1 MKDNQLGKKL
11 CIACFMTALMTA
23 PACAA
28 PETQETANAT
38 PPVPLSR
45 SSSADIDTAD
55 KKTENTQLDSF
66 SGSQTVMFDADLKN
80 SASDSFTVTGNV
92 ASDSSAV
99 VNAINIYTDSEKT
112 KETITLF
119 TGGKSPN
126 IDLSNYAQFTNNSKY
141 TIVNTSTPGVLEITR
156 QDISGS
162 LNNAIADTSA
172 NRAYQ
177 AFGNTNLTGDAA
189 MTTGQLTVYGN
200 GNSLDL
206 DSYGVTVSSG
216 AHLTL
221 DGWGSYDEQG
231 NINSSVHGWGS
242 TDAINNE
249 GALNVNSTVFSDST
263 QIDGTVISNT
273 GSANIKNT
281 KFDGLTV
288 GSGIVLNASG
298 SSNTKIS
305 DSTFTNINTGDTSTG
320 SLITTTGDANLLIQ
334 NTQFSNLTG
343 RATKLTF
350 GGNSNVSVIGSVFN
364 DVSGGLSLSD
374 SAQGQIYNTSF
385 DNANALTASGDASLI
400 FSDSSMTNPDGDVAP
415 FLVEGNAD
423 VMITRSDISGS
434 ERKAL
439 NALNGNVV
447 ISDSKIHDNTYSGQ
461 GGAVFNRG
469 SLTVYNSEFLNNR
482 TSKADNADGGAIF
495 NDGTVVVNNSYFV
508 GNGSDSM
515 NASDNGG
522 AIETKSESSLTVNDS
537 KFINNNSG
545 TGGAIYASENALLS
559 VSGSEFKN
567 NTAING
573 GAVAA
578 SSGTTVEVTHSVF
591 EGNESS
597 GNGGAILSSTA
608 SSGSFAIENSKFI
621 NNTSAVYGGAISVNG
636 TTTISADSGI
646 TEFSGNTAN
655 GESNAIHV
663 ASGTLNLTA
672 SKAGQINIEDKITAA
687 DISNNI
693 NINSAVPTVNG
704 KTSTGDGLV
713 NIENTIS
720 NASVNLHGG
729 TLQLGSYGNTLTN
742 TYLDNVNLYL
752 LGGDINMAN
761 GNADTLNLNNFVANN
776 SSSAVIMDAIL
787 GETTPQYD
795 KFSVAGDV
803 SGTVYFDPVNIVSD
817 LDATADN
824 NGKATLQV
832 VDAPDA
838 SSTQTLHVNGNTYT
852 NDNNYYIAAPTGNA
866 GELEIVK
873 YNLDFEN
880 LYKNTAEQNKDYTA
894 GTNILIREDLGA
906 FTGDSMTLDG
916 SGFGMTAQTDGTGGM
931 TDVKGKVTLQNL
943 GKFADGN
950 IVTSVSGFD
959 TFLSTSSSE
968 AIELAVLNSVF
979 SDNTGTNGAVFN
991 LNSGRT
997 DIYNSVFKDNSSTS
1011 NGGAIY
1017 NGANSD
1023 LYVTGSTF
1031 DGNSAVQG
1039 SAIYNNGGNVYVSD
1053 SEFNNNVSSGAAG
1066 ILYVDGANS
1075 TGIITGSKFD
1085 NNTSASSGASLRLHN
1100 GAYGVINDSSFT
1112 NGLSEVG
1119 NSGAIDSN
1127 NSTSGDYESPRIN
1140 VSGSVFESNKAG
1152 QDGGAIAV
1160 AGAYLN
1166 ISDSTFNKN
1175 SAERYGG
1182 AIRSY
1187 GNSANIYGSTFNGNS
1202 AAYGGA
1208 FAFDPMVDGSTNNST
1223 GNFLGSTFT
1232 NNTASQY
1239 GGAIYNT
1246 AIAQVIGSAFTG
1258 NTATT
1263 NGGAIYNTNNLTVT
1277 GSTFENN
1284 ASHNR
1289 GAIYNEGGTV
1299 TVNKSEFNNN
1309 NAAVSGAGIQNNNG
1323 TLTVNSSTFSGN
1335 TNGSQGALASMSTED
1350 DATVTTVVNNSTFTN
1365 NIGTSDAGGA
1375 VYSMATQGHSGNI
1388 ADLTVN
1394 NSTFDGNSSRRG
1406 GALFANTGSGTADT
1420 NIINSTFTNNTA
1432 TGNPADSS
1440 HGEGGAVLLHNKTQ
1454 ISNTTFDN
1462 NSAKVGGA
1470 AYFGV
1475 DTSVGSTRVTVT
1487 NGNFTNNTAEY
1498 AGGAIYNNFATTIN
1512 NSNFEGNKT
1521 TSTTADGYSAVGGGA
1536 IYNGG
1541 NLTINAS
1548 TFKDNVSATGIGSAI
1563 YNTSGGTL
1571 NVYGSEFID
1580 GGIGNFGTANI
1591 YYSDFSEGDNSRG
1604 ALSSYGDSTLNVIG
1618 SNFDNLLGT
1627 GIRIGSADYVGT
1639 TTVNIN
1645 SSRFTNTRGNGNDN
1659 IFINRNVD
1667 SDVSIDGTIFSNG
1680 SNLYSAV
1687 NNGTNLTISDSIFDS
1702 NMTENGAL
1710 LVDDENSTLAV
1721 TGTTFKN
1728 NSVNNGSGGALTN
1741 IIQTATTTVD
1751 NSKFTGNSSIVCG
1764 GAIYNTASMDIA
1776 GSQFTGNSVG
1786 SDTTLGYGG
1795 AILNS
1800 GTMNISHSQFDG
1812 NTAGD
1817 AGAILN
1823 QGDTSSLHISGSDFT
1838 NNVVTSTGSTSDD
1851 GGAIKINSGTLVV
1864 ENTNFKGNKA
1874 QGDSSVNTGEGANG
1888 GALFVTNIA
1897 NATVTN
1903 SVFKDNYAL
1912 RQGGA
1917 IKNNGT
1923 FTGSGL
1929 SFSGNSSSGFGS
1941 AQVSGGAIINGGTMT
1956 LDSSAFF
1963 NNSLGEIGRGGAI
1976 ANNGTLT
1983 VTNSIFSGN
1992 STDGAHV
1999 AYVSSEG
2006 YGSALC
2012 NTGTLHLDNV
2022 LFKDNNNADSFGTLF
2037 NQRANAYLKDT
2048 VFLNNTSAQGAAIYS
2063 SRGSLLLENSIIRDN
2078 NTSSLSPV
2086 MISGHPDNHG
2096 TLNLIAN
2103 QGVSVVE
2110 KGDDYALTLYAS
2122 RNDAVLN
2129 VNLNAAAGGLLK
2141 LGRISSVYSPDN
2153 GVTSADLNIN
2163 LNQSG
2168 ATGYDGNA
2176 LAGAGLIVFDGP
2188 IIGGNGG
2195 VADLNF
2201 YGGIAMFND
2210 TNYSGANLNTLSGS
2224 FAAGNVLSFAN
2235 GSVDEIR
2242 FNSVNVGAT
2251 KGIILDVDMANQT
2264 GDRIVTNNG
2273 VTGDGHFVVSGIN
2286 IISDGANSGSY
2297 NPGVPLSYS
2306 ETKAYTNN
2314 YRYDINSSGRL
2325 VRQAAGTG
2333 GLVNAFGT
2341 SGAGIV
2347 SASFSLTGDYSFD
2360 TELTASSAA
2369 SGYNLQIFGNK
2380 HGLTSGSDGHLVTAG
2395 YANVI
2400 MVSDVGEYDYDTD
2413 SVIKSWSINSGSGG
2427 RGIFENTGSDNYVIL
2442 LDSVFAD
2449 SSTTNGA
2456 VISQIGT
2463 NNVFITDNSVFVNNS
2478 ATTDSG
2484 GVATIHGGLALIS
2497 DSLFKDNSAVTT
2509 GGAIWALRNSSDVK
2523 LDITG
2528 TTFEGNTAGNMGGAI
2543 YSGTGNTAKITN
2555 STFSNNSTTTAGEN
2569 YGGGAIYNAGTM
2581 DITASTFTGNSVAV
2595 PSTVTGGNYT
2605 GGGAIFNDGGTMTII
2620 GSEFVDNSITGFDGG
2635 TLSVGGGAII
2645 NKNGGE
2651 LTVVGSTFENT
2662 NKNQQFARHGA
2673 YIYNAGENSV
2683 LNIIK
2688 SDFINGNAIAGGAVT
2703 SENGTTNIVDSL
2715 FENNASTASG
2725 GAFYANLKVDYTITG
2740 SDFINNTAAGS
2751 GGAINAVYGSV
2762 GDINATTFTG
2772 NSADGGGGA
2781 IHLQAANGSY
2791 NAADLTVS
2799 NSTFEDNHAVSIG
2812 GAIVASTGSTLK
2824 VYNSDFINNY
2834 IQGGT
2839 AGGTDG
2845 GAIYSSNGIVEV
2857 VNSYFENN
2865 RAGDGGN
2872 DSGGG
2877 IESHGADAKLT
2888 VTGSDFISNSADDGG
2903 AIINYAGSQLTV
2915 SGSNF
2920 QNNTV
2925 RDQGGA
2931 IANTSNADALSNATI
2946 KTSTFTG
2953 NSAANY
2959 GGAVY
2964 NTGIIDIQNSTFGG
2978 TGAGEGNSANYGGA
2992 VYIGTNAT
3000 PTGSTHTATITN
3012 TDFINNS
3019 ASVSGG
3025 AIYAGS
3031 NTVTNINGSRF
3042 EGNSSVEYGGAI
3054 FNAGNMT
3061 IDSTDFVNNTV
3072 QVNDSSN
3079 VHGDGGAIYN
3089 AQTGTLTIK
3098 NSTFD
3103 SNKSLAPGNS
3113 PSGSAI
3119 FSPGKVSI
3127 SNSDFLNNYSD
3138 GVSNVYLYSQNDH
3151 VIDGS
3156 TFTNN
3161 HTQWNGGAIFAYD
3174 DLYGSGGSLTISNS
3188 IFMGNSAGG
3197 EANGS
3202 LGGAVVIGD
3211 MDSAITNSI
3220 FGGTGDGEGNT
3231 AGRRGGALYYSNDAG
3246 ITSTHTIDASKFIN
3260 NSAAEY
3266 GGAIFNDTDSDLTIT
3281 NSVFEGNET
3290 TNNDAAGRDPNLV
3303 SFGGAIYNSGTLTI
3317 DNSSFS
3323 DNYAGRDGGAISGA
3337 RGSSL
3342 TVTNSDFNNNSA
3354 GWSGGAI
3361 YTVSGSV
3368 DVSDST
3374 FTGNKTG
3381 VYLSANSTGTIKDS
3395 LFDSN
3400 TASAVAL
3407 YTVSNDGAT
3416 IYNGTLDISNSVFKN
3431 NTADGTALN
3440 SGGAIRNQYGTLTV
3454 SDSLFDGNT
3463 ASQYGA
3469 AVYNAGGNVTI
3480 KNSTFTNNDS
3490 DTSVIYNTDGGTLNL
3505 ISEAGKSSVFSGN
3518 TSTGTRS
3525 SHGWGV
3531 LGNGSSTSDDLVNTT
3546 LTAEKGGSFV
3556 FSDNIAS
3563 RLGAA
3568 ITSNNNLTLTGAQG
3582 SLFSFKNNQA
3592 AAGGA
3597 IFARGNADINVDTI
3611 RFEGNKAVEVDPSI
3625 SMAYGNNGGAIYY
3638 DNVVDG
3644 EFTLNANKAEFVNNS
3659 ATNNGGAI
3667 HNSSTFSLTNGYFE
3681 GNSAGTYGGAIYNT
3695 GTMSIT
3701 NSYFKDNTTGQYGGA
3716 IFNTGDMVVSNSTFI
3731 GNTSG
3736 SSFGGQVYN
3745 HGGNLTLINSV
3756 FDTQNISRAIN
3767 LNTTNGGVTNIIA
3780 DNGTSSFNGQ
3790 ISNNGTTNINAGNN
3804 GTVILGNYNSSASGN
3819 RVTNINNTGVK
3830 LADGVTDAPADGEVI
3845 FGGNVLDGIF
3855 NLYNGTMTVM
3865 DESRFHGGTN
3875 EAGTPY
3881 QLPSL
3886 NLYGGTLNLIN
3897 DKIGRLNVEDFSSVA
3912 DANLNIDADM
3922 TARSN
3927 GYGLSDSIYV
3937 HGTFADNSAISLNAI
3952 NILND
3957 GDAQHLT
3964 IFDNPSD
3971 SLVIDA
3977 GATYTNGGFKY
3988 TFTQNADDKGVVDIV
4003 KGEAQESTSLSTA
4016 GFVAAMNDTSDNRAF
4031 SATEDVD
4038 VNEILTKQGGTLTIF
4053 GNKHN
4058 FNGKEGSQL
4067 LVNSGTLNIYNVGE
4081 ITDGQVTEDGFNGF
4095 ANPGPG
4101 GVLQLDGVTNDVIA
4115 NVYNSVFSGNSTTD
4129 LYSSGAIKVL
4139 GENALLNAYNSYFK
4153 DNKAHSQGA
4162 ILVQYGTANIVS
4174 SVFDNNYAQ
4183 TSGGALG
4190 NAYGT
4195 VTVVDTVFK
4204 NNTSGGDRG
4213 ALVTGETA
4221 TTAIYDSTFIG
4232 NSAANT
4238 GGAVGN
4244 AGDMSISYSTFGGE
4258 NAGEGNSAGTT
4269 GGAIYN
4275 KGTIDIDHTTF
4286 TGNSAGT
4293 HGGAIYNDASAD
4305 TGSAGATVNIS
4316 DSEFTNNS
4324 ASSGSAIYNNAGTVN
4339 VENSKFDSNKSTA
4352 NAAVVNKNAGT
4363 MDIVNSQFTNN
4374 VNDGSATTDN
4384 SHATGGA
4391 LYNSNENSVMNVIA
4405 TNGGSTSFTGNS
4417 TATWGGAIDNDAGAE
4432 LYLFADKGSKLSFEN
4447 NTAETGGAIHNSS
4460 SSYTDFYGTKGSV
4473 ISFVGNNATGNGGA
4487 IDTFGTTNSVTINGD
4502 TVEFKNNSAG
4512 SGGAI
4517 RNASVFTIAAN
4528 NAIFSGN
4535 SANQGG
4541 AINNTSAGILNLITD
4556 NGLIEFKD
4564 NTAAGVSNDMYNAGT
4579 ANLNTGAFG
4588 EIVFNGR
4595 INGNNTA
4602 NGTININNSGT
4613 YTVTEMSLDD
4623 DGNLVKTQVEKD
4635 RPTGGE
4641 VTFNDLVT
4649 NQNINLYNGTLTL
4662 DSESNFNA
4670 TDNLSLYGGTLNLV
4684 NNATGNMAIG
4694 NFTSQDGAS
4703 IFFDAN
4709 LATGASDSI
4718 SANTVSGTLNIGAIN
4733 ILADGDADKLTL
4745 FTDEKSPVLNSL
4757 KTFTNNA
4764 VYEFT
4769 SSDVAGVIDVN
4780 KINNASYGLPEA
4792 VADTTPTRAFS
4803 ATGDVDLNVDLGDMR
4818 GTNSTLTIFGNNH
4831 NINGNGHS
4839 GVGVAMGKT
4848 LNIYNVGSM
4857 NDDGTVKTSWNG
4869 FRDRVGSVVS
4879 VVDAS
4884 LNIYDSVFSDNAM
4897 TANSTGQGTSGA
4909 IKLQDGAEANI
4920 TNSYFVNNRNEVNSA
4935 GAIGMQDGVKAVIN
4949 NTVFDSN
4956 YAAASGGALYVF
4968 GDDSQ
4973 AGSDVDII
4981 GSTFKNNT
4989 TDAYGG
4995 AIALNKEGST
5005 ADIESTSFNEN
5016 IADINGGAIS
5026 VNANNTLNVT
5036 DSIFNKN
5043 NAAQSGGAITTAGT
5057 TTITGSTFE
5066 GNTSDVVFA
5075 TAADGGGAIYATGG
5089 TLNIS
5094 GDTTFTSN
5102 KTNAAGGAINVA
5114 AGSATIRD
5122 TKFENN
5128 ESALGG
5134 AINAYNDTV
5143 VNIYNSEF
5151 INNTSTDNSTGGDD
5165 GGAIYNLGT
5174 MLVDGSTFEG
5184 NGADDS
5190 DTNSSGGAIEN
5201 GAHGTLTVNNSTFTG
5216 NTAYQAGAV
5225 MTNGGET
5232 DITGSTFTGNSAVAA
5247 GGAISTI
5254 SGGTA
5259 TVTGSTFTGNSAG
5272 TNGGAVHNSGGSTIT
5287 ITDSTFGGTTT
5298 DEDGN
5303 NTDANTAQNGG
5314 AIANDSASTV
5324 NISAT
5329 DGNQTTFTSNKA
5341 TNNGGAI
5348 SNSGTLN
5355 INTPPVPGAKVVF
5368 DSNSA
5373 AASGG
5378 AIYTTGTANV
5388 NNAIFN
5394 NNSAITSGGA
5404 IFNDVDATLN
5414 ISDSEFTNNSAE
5426 RGSAIYNASGTIT
5439 IENSRFDSNKSNDSA
5454 SVHNDGGT
5462 INIVNSEFTNNV
5474 NNGDTGL
5481 AGALFNT
5488 NDSTLNISAI
5498 DGATT
5503 SFIGNSASQWGG
5515 AINND
5520 KGASLYLHAGE
5531 NSKLL
5536 FERNSAQ
5543 NGGAIHNS
5551 DTADSNV
5558 HITADKGS
5566 LISFVG
5572 NSSSLVGGAIDN
5584 RNSIFEISA
5593 DTLEFKNNTANGH
5606 GGAINNL
5613 GSMNISANNITFSG
5627 NSSIV
5632 NGGAINNQGTV
5643 NINTPSI
5650 EGAKIVFESNS
5661 ANSGGAIYTTD
5672 TFNIGNAE
5680 FFNNTAKEN
5689 GGAICIEYG
5698 ESTISNSVFKGNKTT
5713 NTAPAGSDLSL
5724 KSYGGAIS
5732 TGGPLTV
5739 DNSSFSDNWTGR
5751 DGGAIFAS
5759 GELTVTDSDFTN
5771 NHSEWSGAALAVLNQ
5786 LTVSNSTFENNS
5798 AVQYGGAIYNGGVA
5812 TTNIAGSTF
5821 IGNTAVEMGNDIY
5834 NDGGVVNFIGA
5845 DDSYINGGIA
5855 GRGRIGKADEGTL
5868 HLQGSNYYFTGT
5880 TTITGGKIAYTN
5892 SGDDSYLSGTT
5903 NIGDGAT
5910 LEFNI
5915 NEGQQENV
5923 RGNIRSVAQGNGTFV
5938 KNGAG
5943 AVNVTGTNAGFS
5955 GTTELNEGKI
5965 TYNKTAEADSYF
5977 SGTTNVNTGATLEFN
5992 VAQGLSEGINGNIA
6006 STQAGSGAFV
6016 KTGDGTVTLDGDNS
6030 AFTGTTT
6037 VQDGTLQYNV
6047 DSADDRYF
6055 GGSTEIQQNGT
6066 LNVNTAIAG
6075 NFNTTLTGNGAFIK
6089 TGAQTLTLEGN
6100 NAGFTGSVDI
6110 NEGTL
6115 SFSTGDGKSFFG
6127 SSSINITGSDAL
6139 ASALDYTFNEDSTFN
6154 KNVNLNGYAALNF
6167 DTNNV
6172 VTIANPIVSTG
6183 SGNSASFNGGTY
6195 IFNTDL
6201 SALAGDIDFSNTTVQ
6216 IGSGVAEF
6224 GNDAL
6229 SATASNTNFDLDNEK
6244 IETLTFDN
6252 ITFAGD
6258 TNLSFDIDLG
6268 GRDDQANPT
6277 TGTDATSDRIV
6288 ANTGSGNVTLDT
6300 IKIIQERIEHC

>member
-1 MKDNQLGKKL
+1 MGMKTGKGK
-11 CIACFMTALMTA
+11 
-23 PACAA
+23 
-28 PETQETANAT
+28 NAMF
-38 PPVPLSR
+38 
-45 SSSADIDTAD
+45 
-55 KKTENTQLDSF
+55 TE
-66 SGSQTVMFDADLKN
+66 
-80 SASDSFTVTGNV
+80 
-92 ASDSSAV
+92 
-99 VNAINIYTDSEKT
+99 INITPLTD
-112 KETITLF
+112 IFL
-119 TGGKSPN
+119 
-126 IDLSNYAQFTNNSKY
+126 
-141 TIVNTSTPGVLEITR
+141 V
-156 QDISGS
+156 
-162 LNNAIADTSA
+162 
-172 NRAYQ
+172 
-177 AFGNTNLTGDAA
+177 
-189 MTTGQLTVYGN
+189 
-200 GNSLDL
+200 
-206 DSYGVTVSSG
+206 
-216 AHLTL
+216 
-221 DGWGSYDEQG
+221 
-231 NINSSVHGWGS
+231 
-242 TDAINNE
+242 
-249 GALNVNSTVFSDST
+249 
-263 QIDGTVISNT
+263 
-273 GSANIKNT
+273 
-281 KFDGLTV
+281 
-288 GSGIVLNASG
+288 
-298 SSNTKIS
+298 
-305 DSTFTNINTGDTSTG
+305 
-320 SLITTTGDANLLIQ
+320 LLIIMM
-334 NTQFSNLTG
+334 
-343 RATKLTF
+343 
-350 GGNSNVSVIGSVFN
+350 V
-364 DVSGGLSLSD
+364 
-374 SAQGQIYNTSF
+374 
-385 DNANALTASGDASLI
+385 
-400 FSDSSMTNPDGDVAP
+400 VAP
-415 FLVEGNAD
+415 
-423 VMITRSDISGS
+423 
-434 ERKAL
+434 
-439 NALNGNVV
+439 
-447 ISDSKIHDNTYSGQ
+447 
-461 GGAVFNRG
+461 
-469 SLTVYNSEFLNNR
+469 
-482 TSKADNADGGAIF
+482 
-495 NDGTVVVNNSYFV
+495 
-508 GNGSDSM
+508 
-515 NASDNGG
+515 
-522 AIETKSESSLTVNDS
+522 
-537 KFINNNSG
+537 
-545 TGGAIYASENALLS
+545 
-559 VSGSEFKN
+559 
-567 NTAING
+567 
-573 GAVAA
+573 
-578 SSGTTVEVTHSVF
+578 
-591 EGNESS
+591 
-597 GNGGAILSSTA
+597 
-608 SSGSFAIENSKFI
+608 
-621 NNTSAVYGGAISVNG
+621 
-636 TTTISADSGI
+636 
-646 TEFSGNTAN
+646 
-655 GESNAIHV
+655 
-663 ASGTLNLTA
+663 
-672 SKAGQINIEDKITAA
+672 
-687 DISNNI
+687 
-693 NINSAVPTVNG
+693 
-704 KTSTGDGLV
+704 
-713 NIENTIS
+713 
-720 NASVNLHGG
+720 
-729 TLQLGSYGNTLTN
+729 
-742 TYLDNVNLYL
+742 
-752 LGGDINMAN
+752 
-761 GNADTLNLNNFVANN
+761 
-776 SSSAVIMDAIL
+776 
-787 GETTPQYD
+787 
-795 KFSVAGDV
+795 
-803 SGTVYFDPVNIVSD
+803 
-817 LDATADN
+817 
-824 NGKATLQV
+824 
-832 VDAPDA
+832 
-838 SSTQTLHVNGNTYT
+838 
-852 NDNNYYIAAPTGNA
+852 
-866 GELEIVK
+866 
-873 YNLDFEN
+873 
-880 LYKNTAEQNKDYTA
+880 
-894 GTNILIREDLGA
+894 
-906 FTGDSMTLDG
+906 
-916 SGFGMTAQTDGTGGM
+916 
-931 TDVKGKVTLQNL
+931 
-943 GKFADGN
+943 
-950 IVTSVSGFD
+950 
-959 TFLSTSSSE
+959 TF
-968 AIELAVLNSVF
+968 
-979 SDNTGTNGAVFN
+979 
-991 LNSGRT
+991 
-997 DIYNSVFKDNSSTS
+997 
-1011 NGGAIY
+1011 
-1017 NGANSD
+1017 
-1023 LYVTGSTF
+1023 
-1031 DGNSAVQG
+1031 
-1039 SAIYNNGGNVYVSD
+1039 
-1053 SEFNNNVSSGAAG
+1053 
-1066 ILYVDGANS
+1066 
-1075 TGIITGSKFD
+1075 
-1085 NNTSASSGASLRLHN
+1085 
-1100 GAYGVINDSSFT
+1100 
-1112 NGLSEVG
+1112 
-1119 NSGAIDSN
+1119 
-1127 NSTSGDYESPRIN
+1127 
-1140 VSGSVFESNKAG
+1140 
-1152 QDGGAIAV
+1152 
-1160 AGAYLN
+1160 
-1166 ISDSTFNKN
+1166 
-1175 SAERYGG
+1175 
-1182 AIRSY
+1182 
-1187 GNSANIYGSTFNGNS
+1187 
-1202 AAYGGA
+1202 
-1208 FAFDPMVDGSTNNST
+1208 
-1223 GNFLGSTFT
+1223 
-1232 NNTASQY
+1232 
-1239 GGAIYNT
+1239 
-1246 AIAQVIGSAFTG
+1246 
-1258 NTATT
+1258 
-1263 NGGAIYNTNNLTVT
+1263 
-1277 GSTFENN
+1277 
-1284 ASHNR
+1284 
-1289 GAIYNEGGTV
+1289 
-1299 TVNKSEFNNN
+1299 
-1309 NAAVSGAGIQNNNG
+1309 
-1323 TLTVNSSTFSGN
+1323 
-1335 TNGSQGALASMSTED
+1335 
-1350 DATVTTVVNNSTFTN
+1350 
-1365 NIGTSDAGGA
+1365 
-1375 VYSMATQGHSGNI
+1375 
-1388 ADLTVN
+1388 
-1394 NSTFDGNSSRRG
+1394 
-1406 GALFANTGSGTADT
+1406 
-1420 NIINSTFTNNTA
+1420 
-1432 TGNPADSS
+1432 
-1440 HGEGGAVLLHNKTQ
+1440 
-1454 ISNTTFDN
+1454 
-1462 NSAKVGGA
+1462 
-1470 AYFGV
+1470 
-1475 DTSVGSTRVTVT
+1475 
-1487 NGNFTNNTAEY
+1487 
-1498 AGGAIYNNFATTIN
+1498 
-1512 NSNFEGNKT
+1512 
-1521 TSTTADGYSAVGGGA
+1521 
-1536 IYNGG
+1536 
-1541 NLTINAS
+1541 
-1548 TFKDNVSATGIGSAI
+1548 
-1563 YNTSGGTL
+1563 
-1571 NVYGSEFID
+1571 
-1580 GGIGNFGTANI
+1580 
-1591 YYSDFSEGDNSRG
+1591 
-1604 ALSSYGDSTLNVIG
+1604 
-1618 SNFDNLLGT
+1618 
-1627 GIRIGSADYVGT
+1627 
-1639 TTVNIN
+1639 
-1645 SSRFTNTRGNGNDN
+1645 
-1659 IFINRNVD
+1659 
-1667 SDVSIDGTIFSNG
+1667 
-1680 SNLYSAV
+1680 
-1687 NNGTNLTISDSIFDS
+1687 
-1702 NMTENGAL
+1702 
-1710 LVDDENSTLAV
+1710 
-1721 TGTTFKN
+1721 
-1728 NSVNNGSGGALTN
+1728 
-1741 IIQTATTTVD
+1741 
-1751 NSKFTGNSSIVCG
+1751 
-1764 GAIYNTASMDIA
+1764 
-1776 GSQFTGNSVG
+1776 
-1786 SDTTLGYGG
+1786 
-1795 AILNS
+1795 
-1800 GTMNISHSQFDG
+1800 
-1812 NTAGD
+1812 
-1817 AGAILN
+1817 
-1823 QGDTSSLHISGSDFT
+1823 
-1838 NNVVTSTGSTSDD
+1838 
-1851 GGAIKINSGTLVV
+1851 
-1864 ENTNFKGNKA
+1864 
-1874 QGDSSVNTGEGANG
+1874 
-1888 GALFVTNIA
+1888 
-1897 NATVTN
+1897 
-1903 SVFKDNYAL
+1903 
-1912 RQGGA
+1912 
-1917 IKNNGT
+1917 
-1923 FTGSGL
+1923 
-1929 SFSGNSSSGFGS
+1929 
-1941 AQVSGGAIINGGTMT
+1941 
-1956 LDSSAFF
+1956 
-1963 NNSLGEIGRGGAI
+1963 
-1976 ANNGTLT
+1976 
-1983 VTNSIFSGN
+1983 
-1992 STDGAHV
+1992 
-1999 AYVSSEG
+1999 
-2006 YGSALC
+2006 
-2012 NTGTLHLDNV
+2012 
-2022 LFKDNNNADSFGTLF
+2022 
-2037 NQRANAYLKDT
+2037 
-2048 VFLNNTSAQGAAIYS
+2048 
-2063 SRGSLLLENSIIRDN
+2063 
-2078 NTSSLSPV
+2078 
-2086 MISGHPDNHG
+2086 
-2096 TLNLIAN
+2096 
-2103 QGVSVVE
+2103 
-2110 KGDDYALTLYAS
+2110 
-2122 RNDAVLN
+2122 
-2129 VNLNAAAGGLLK
+2129 
-2141 LGRISSVYSPDN
+2141 
-2153 GVTSADLNIN
+2153 
-2163 LNQSG
+2163 QS
-2168 ATGYDGNA
+2168 
-2176 LAGAGLIVFDGP
+2176 
-2188 IIGGNGG
+2188 
-2195 VADLNF
+2195 
-2201 YGGIAMFND
+2201 
-2210 TNYSGANLNTLSGS
+2210 
-2224 FAAGNVLSFAN
+2224 
-2235 GSVDEIR
+2235 
-2242 FNSVNVGAT
+2242 
-2251 KGIILDVDMANQT
+2251 
-2264 GDRIVTNNG
+2264 
-2273 VTGDGHFVVSGIN
+2273 
-2286 IISDGANSGSY
+2286 
-2297 NPGVPLSYS
+2297 
-2306 ETKAYTNN
+2306 
-2314 YRYDINSSGRL
+2314 
-2325 VRQAAGTG
+2325 
-2333 GLVNAFGT
+2333 
-2341 SGAGIV
+2341 
-2347 SASFSLTGDYSFD
+2347 
-2360 TELTASSAA
+2360 
-2369 SGYNLQIFGNK
+2369 
-2380 HGLTSGSDGHLVTAG
+2380 
-2395 YANVI
+2395 
-2400 MVSDVGEYDYDTD
+2400 
-2413 SVIKSWSINSGSGG
+2413 
-2427 RGIFENTGSDNYVIL
+2427 
-2442 LDSVFAD
+2442 
-2449 SSTTNGA
+2449 
-2456 VISQIGT
+2456 
-2463 NNVFITDNSVFVNNS
+2463 
-2478 ATTDSG
+2478 
-2484 GVATIHGGLALIS
+2484 
-2497 DSLFKDNSAVTT
+2497 
-2509 GGAIWALRNSSDVK
+2509 
-2523 LDITG
+2523 
-2528 TTFEGNTAGNMGGAI
+2528 
-2543 YSGTGNTAKITN
+2543 
-2555 STFSNNSTTTAGEN
+2555 
-2569 YGGGAIYNAGTM
+2569 
-2581 DITASTFTGNSVAV
+2581 
-2595 PSTVTGGNYT
+2595 
-2605 GGGAIFNDGGTMTII
+2605 
-2620 GSEFVDNSITGFDGG
+2620 VDNSITGFDGG

-2688 SDFINGNAIAGGAVT
+2688 SDFINGYAQSGAVAGD
-2703 SENGTTNIVDSL
+2703 SHSIVNIVDSL
-2715 FENNASTASG
+2715 FENNSASSAAG
-2725 GAFYANLKVDYTITG
+2725 FWANYGVNYTITG
-2740 SDFINNTAAGS
+2740 SDFINNSTTGGGGAISGIESSIGEINASAFTGNSAAGS
-2751 GGAINAVYGSV
+2751 GGAINLSA
-2762 GDINATTFTG
+2762 INTYAT
-2772 NSADGGGGA
+2772 GA
-2781 IHLQAANGSY
+2781 Q
-2791 NAADLTVS
+2791 LTVS

-2964 NTGIIDIQNSTFGG
+2964 NTGIIDIQNATFGG

-2992 VYIGTNAT
+2992 VCIRTNAT

-3012 TDFINNS
+3012 TDFINNI
-3019 ASVSGG
+3019 AGTYGG
-3025 AIYAGS
+3025 AIYAAT

-3042 EGNSSVEYGGAI
+3042 EGNSAVTHGGAI
-3054 FNAGNMT
+3054 ESQGNLT
-3061 IDSTDFVNNTV
+3061 IDSSDFIGNSVNETDAST
-3072 QVNDSSN
+3072 SG
-3079 VHGDGGAIYN
+3079 GDGGAIYGS
-3089 AQTGTLTIK
+3089 GTLTVK
-3098 NSTFD
+3098 NSLFENNSSAGVSGT
-3103 SNKSLAPGNS
+3103 APTGGAIRFRGNAS
-3113 PSGSAI
+3113 I
-3119 FSPGKVSI
+3119 YNTDFI
-3127 SNSDFLNNYSD
+3127 SNTSEQ
-3138 GVSNVYLYSQNDH
+3138 GGAVYLDAGGI
-3151 VIDGS
+3151 IDGS
-3156 TFTNN
+3156 TFSNN
-3161 HTQWNGGAIFAYD
+3161 SAASGGAIAVGVISAA
-3174 DLYGSGGSLTISNS
+3174 DLTLSNS
-3188 IFMGNSAGG
+3188 IFTGNSA
-3197 EANGS
+3197 NGY
-3202 LGGAVVIGD
+3202 GGAIYSNYAGSSLD
-3211 MDSAITNSI
+3211 ISNSI
-3220 FGGTGDGEGNT
+3220 FGGTGNGEGNT
-3231 AGRRGGALYYSNDAG
+3231 ANHGGAIYIGQSG
-3246 ITSTHTIDASKFIN
+3246 THTIDASQFVN
-3260 NSAAEY
+3260 NSAAEV
-3266 GGAIFNDTDSDLTIT
+3266 GGAIYNATGSDLTVT
-3281 NSVFEGNET
+3281 NSVFEGNRT
-3290 TNNDAAGRDPNLV
+3290 TNTV
-3303 SFGGAIYNSGTLTI
+3303 SDSTIYAQGGAIYTQGNLTI

-3323 DNYAGRDGGAISGA
+3323 NNHANRDGGAIHGESGA
-3337 RGSSL
+3337 VL

-3354 GWSGGAI
+3354 NWSGAAI
-3361 YTVSGSV
+3361 YGVNTTIN
-3368 DVSDST
+3368 VSDST
-3374 FTGNKTG
+3374 FSENVGGNG
-3381 VYLSANSTGTIKDS
+3381 VIFASTSEVTVKDS
-3395 LFDSN
+3395 LFNDN
-3400 TASAVAL
+3400 TGASLWVRDGS
-3407 YTVSNDGAT
+3407 TFDVSNS
-3416 IYNGTLDISNSVFKN
+3416 IFKN
-3431 NTADGTALN
+3431 NTAGSGILAGN
-3440 SGGAIRNQYGTLTV
+3440 GGAILIEDGTSSATI

-3518 TSTGTRS
+3518 TSTGTKTGY
-3525 SHGWGV
+3525 GWGV
-3531 LGNGSSTSDDLVNTT
+3531 IGNYYDSVGSGSVT
-3546 LTAEKGGSFV
+3546 LTAEKGGSFI

-3563 RLGAA
+3563 RIGAA
-3568 ITSNNNLTLTGAQG
+3568 ILSDDGLALNGAQG

-3611 RFEGNKAVEVDPSI
+3611 RFEGNKAVLSSVPTGDGS
-3625 SMAYGNNGGAIYY
+3625 GGAIHF
-3638 DNVVDG
+3638 DQWNSTG

-3667 HNSSTFSLTNGYFE
+3667 WNNGTFTLTNGYFE
-3681 GNSAGTYGGAIYNT
+3681 GNSAGTYGGAIYNN
-3695 GTMSIT
+3695 GTMNLT

-3716 IFNTGDMVVSNSTFI
+3716 IFNTGNMVVSNSTFI

-3736 SSFGGQVYN
+3736 SSFGGQIYN
-3745 HGGNLTLINSV
+3745 QAGNLTLINSV
-3756 FDTQNISRAIN
+3756 FDNQNISGAIN

-3845 FGGNVLDGIF
+3845 FGGNVLDGIL

-4067 LVNSGTLNIYNVGE
+4067 NVNSGTLNIYNVGE

-4129 LYSSGAIKVL
+4129 LYSSGAIKVS

-4269 GGAIYN
+4269 GGAIN
-4275 KGTIDIDHTTF
+4275 NTGTIDIDHTTF

-4670 TDNLSLYGGTLNLV
+4670 TDNLALYGGTLNLV

-4718 SANTVSGTLNIGAIN
+4718 SANTASGTLNIGAIN
-4733 ILADGDADKLTL
+4733 ILADGDADTLTL
-4745 FTDEKSPVLNSL
+4745 FTGGIAPDLNAL
-4757 KTFTNNA
+4757 KTFTNDS
-4764 VYEFT
+4764 VYEFSPSAT
-4769 SSDVAGVIDVN
+4769 AGVIDVS
-4780 KINNASYGLPEA
+4780 KINNASAGLPEA

-4935 GAIGMQDGVKAVIN
+4935 GAIGMQDGIKAVIN

-4989 TDAYGG
+4989 TDSYGG

-5036 DSIFNKN
+5036 DSNFNKN

-5094 GDTTFTSN
+5094 GDTTFTGN

-5184 NGADDS
+5184 NSADDS

-5303 NTDANTAQNGG
+5303 HTDANTAQNGG

-5388 NNAIFN
+5388 NGAEFN
-5394 NNSAITSGGA
+5394 
-5404 IFNDVDATLN
+5404 
-5414 ISDSEFTNNSAE
+5414 
-5426 RGSAIYNASGTIT
+5426 
-5439 IENSRFDSNKSNDSA
+5439 K
-5454 SVHNDGGT
+5454 
-5462 INIVNSEFTNNV
+5462 
-5474 NNGDTGL
+5474 
-5481 AGALFNT
+5481 
-5488 NDSTLNISAI
+5488 
-5498 DGATT
+5498 
-5503 SFIGNSASQWGG
+5503 
-5515 AINND
+5515 
-5520 KGASLYLHAGE
+5520 
-5531 NSKLL
+5531 
-5536 FERNSAQ
+5536 
-5543 NGGAIHNS
+5543 
-5551 DTADSNV
+5551 
-5558 HITADKGS
+5558 
-5566 LISFVG
+5566 
-5572 NSSSLVGGAIDN
+5572 
-5584 RNSIFEISA
+5584 
-5593 DTLEFKNNTANGH
+5593 NTA
-5606 GGAINNL
+5606 A
-5613 GSMNISANNITFSG
+5613 A
-5627 NSSIV
+5627 
-5632 NGGAINNQGTV
+5632 
-5643 NINTPSI
+5643 
-5650 EGAKIVFESNS
+5650 
-5661 ANSGGAIYTTD
+5661 GGAIYTTD
-5672 TFNIGNAE
+5672 TTTIADSTFSENEAASNGGAVVTSGTGTTTVTGSTFDGNKAATAGGAIYNDSTGKLTVSGSEFTNNTAVSGGAIDNNAPDGTVEITSSSFTNNSATTTGGAIRNIGNV
-5680 FFNNTAKEN
+5680 
-5689 GGAICIEYG
+5689 
-5698 ESTISNSVFKGNKTT
+5698 TITDSVFSGNTT
-5713 NTAPAGSDLSL
+5713 PNTTSDLT
-5724 KSYGGAIS
+5724 Y
-5732 TGGPLTV
+5732 
-5739 DNSSFSDNWTGR
+5739 
-5751 DGGAIFAS
+5751 DGGAIYNDGGSVVLTGNNVFTANKSSFGGAIYSGHNNATLTIDGATFGGDSAALGNSAS
-5759 GELTVTDSDFTN
+5759 TDGGAIKVDFNSSANISNTIFNNNTAVRSGGAIAVMGQTTISDSTFTN
-5771 NHSEWSGAALAVLNQ
+5771 NSSNNGGAVWVTGNADNVVTINNTTFDSNNVGNGRGGAIANYI
-5786 LTVSNSTFENNS
+5786 TVNINDSTFTNNTT
-5798 AVQYGGAIYNGGVA
+5798 AATIGRGGAIYNGGAA

-5855 GRGRIGKADEGTL
+5855 GRGTIGKADEGTL

-5943 AVNVTGTNAGFS
+5943 TVNVTGTNAGFS

-5965 TYNKTAEADSYF
+5965 TYNKTSATDSYF

-6201 SALAGDIDFSNTTVQ
+6201 SALAGDVDFSNTTVQ

-6229 SATASNTNFDLDNEK
+6229 NATASNTNFDLDNEK

-6252 ITFAGD
+6252 ITFTGD

-6300 IKIIQERIEHC
+6300 IKIIQDGEWLDKELNIVDAEGADIVLAADGSDTRTEYTSNGYEYEITKADTAGSIIINTVDYNIGEDTLKKAHIDAEGKGNRGFTVNNSGATKDGVYKVLSDLGTMGAGDFTVKGLSATESTISGNNLWTLFNVDSTDGAGDRTLTITDVNIANATVDRSDRKDGAAVYINGEGSTLITRNAAFTNNEAQNGGAIYNNGGTANITNTNFSNNDATTSGGAIYAGNGSTTSISGSTFENNTSNGKGGAISNYGDLTVDNSNFIGNVANDSGTTTTDGDGGAINHWNGTLTVTNSLFENNRATGSSSAVPTGGAIRAGSVTNIYNSDFNGNTAYTYGGAIRMDVGGIVDGSSFNANKAESGYGGAIAIGADYSSTLGELTVSNSTFTGNSAGTGGGAIWTAGVGTTVDITGSTFGGSDSGDGNTAQQGGAIYNSADATVNITDSTFTGNSAGTQGGAIYNLGTMDIVSTASDSYTSFSSNTAAGSANDIYTEGTINFKGAGTTYVNSGIAGSEAAQIVKQDEGILNLKGSNSNYLGSTTINGGSIVFDKTAAADTYLGGTTEITQNGTLEFKLASEHNLVGYNNITGDGLFKKTGTADLNISGSNSAFDGVFEAAEGTTNYIQSVADGYFNGVTQIDNGAALVYTNTQDDHINGLTGQGTFTKNGEGTANLSGNNSGFTGVANITEGSLNYNKTDANESFIAGQTILTNSANLTFDLDYAETVNGNISGAATTTIDKLGSEDLILTGDNSAVNSTLTIEEGNVVYNIQDEGDRYINGNTIINAGANLVFENEFDTTFNGTNKITGAGNWLINADTNELTLSGQNNAFDGVFEIASGTVNYVQSEGGSYVGGTTQLDAGTVLNFSNTNDDYIHGMSGVADSEFNKNGAGTAYIDSDNSGFDGSVNIKEGVLSFVTNDADDKFFSDSSTVTISDGAELNIDTNIETTIGGNISSENYGDGTVSKTGSATLSITCDNSAFTGVFNIKEGIANYTQTADSLYFGGNTVIDSGAQLVFVNSVKEDTIKDLSGEGTFTKEGSENLVLTGDNSGFSGNVNINEGTLSFNDLYDKFFGSGQINIQGSDSANAALHYTANSNSVLINNQINLNGNAEFEISGTGSNSTIQINQPAVTNGDNNTASYSNGTFVFNNSFSDFGTNGNNNSISFNNAEMQLGNGVADFGNDKLDATFNDGSVINMLGNGNINNLVFDKLTLNGDVSYKIDLDLKNNDDQHHDVDAEADMITYGDGSSGSLTINGFRIMQDGQLKDVEIQVLDGDGSIELNMNEQITAATSTEYVYSIKKSETVGNENTHIQISTTDYIKDPTGENFSLKNMHLRVPPEGGQEISEERYFSIIEEASDYKVLSNLGVMAEGIFGVYGEIDENGDPIRAINGNNLWALFNADSSNPDDDGSRELNIDGVKIYNATTVNDERNNGAAINIAGENSEVNLTNSSLEDNFAQDFGGAIYNDGGKLSAANTDFKNNEAGQAGAAIYNKDGEASINGTEISGNKAQTAGAVYNEGTLKLENADIINNDATNGDGGAIVNTGEATITTANINENTSTGNGGAIVNTNTGNMTITNAVVKDNTSGANGGAIYNTGDLTLSNVSFDGNDAASQGGAIYNEGGSLTISATNDNTVVFQNNTANGAANDIYTNNGMTINTDGEETAVNILSGIAGSGTIDKQGSGTFNITGDNSSYNGNAVVSGGSIVYHKQTENDSYINGTTTLKDGSSLVYNLAAEETLNGTLISETDGAGTFIKAGEAELTITGDNSAFSGTAQIQQGVANYVQSDGSSYFGGDTQVYDGAKFVYTSNNDGVSNVETLQNFSTVGNGTGEFVKEGTGAMNLSGSNSNFKGLASINEGSINYIQTDGSSYFGGKTAIAQNATLQFTTNNNGTDNVETLSGISGKGEFLKDGTGVVKLSYDNSDFEGNVVIENGTLVFNKIRNKDSYISGDTQINENGELEILLKRDETMVSKISGDGTFTKSGDSVLTLANDNSDFKGTVNLEEGTMILSKGAQFFNAQNFNFANGTTLDLRNSVMDSIGLGNVTLAGTSNLGIDVDLANSKSDFIDANSVKGDGNLVIKHMTVLSDTYYPGTTVHSIDDLSGLSQKVSLDSSLSRVMGPIYQYEVTYDKNTGNLHFAGGDWGLMSYNPSVIMPQAAAQVGGYLTMLNTYEDVFANMDMVMLLPKAEREMFNHRNIYAVGEGQNLVYAPTMIPEEETGAWFRPFTSFESVGLKNGPRVSNVSYGALAGVDSDIIHLKHGIDAVFTGYAGYNGSHQAALGSDIYQNGGILGVMGAFYKGNFFTGITANAGASSADLTTSYGRDDLTMLMSGVAAKAGYNWELLDSRLIIQPNYTMSYTFVNTFDYTNNMGVRISSDPLHAIQVAPGLKIIGNLKNGWQPYAGIAVVMNFLDDSKFKADVVSLPEMSIKPYVTYNLGVQKRWGERFTGYVQSLFRTGGRSGVGFSLGLRWRI